1 MTDGALGA
9 RDESDDESDEAVG
22 CRKDIDEAL
31 GRTESGGCGWEWGGE
46 PIPLNRSRLSTASAL
61 DDTSDLTCTSDNREV
76 TN

>member
-9 RDESDDESDEAVG
+9 RDESDDEAVG

-61 DDTSDLTCTSDNREV
+61 DDTSDLTCTSDNREM
-76 TN
+76 